1 MTIKELYSL
10 YYIEQEIK
18 EYELKIVELR
28 ELATNIS
35 PNYTGMPGAQTVS
48 DKVGNAVTAIVEYTQ
63 MLENAI
69 QEKIEQSI
77 KINAYILDVEDPQLR
92 QIMFLRFVKRLSW
105 QAVANRI
112 GGGNTADG
120 VRMRCNRYVKNKN
133 KKSGSFCSQK
143 RSYNINMEA

>member
-28 ELATNIS
+28 ELATNICA
-35 PNYTGMPGAQTVS
+35 NYNGMPAANNVS
-48 DKVGNAVTAIVEYTQ
+48 DKVGNVATSIVEYIRL
-63 MLENAI
+63 LENAI
-69 QEKIEQSI
+69 KEKIEQSI
-77 KINAYILDVEDPQLR
+77 KINAYILDIEDAQLR
-92 QIMFLRFVKRLSW
+92 QIMYLRFIKRFSW

-120 VRMRCNRYVKNKN
+120 VRMKCNRYVNQSKY
-133 KKSGSFCSQK
+133 KSRSFCS
-143 RSYNINMEA
+143 